1 MLMKL
6 STRKLWF
13 PSSPLLPRDLVRSWL
28 RNHFPQHLLSSYNL
42 FSDGLLYR
50 KALPCYFL
58 STVDSRTEKKP
69 CRFPSLCLDSMH
81 FHPVFP
87 KLVAVIYELESPP
100 SSKFKQ
106 WNILMVSPC
115 PFLLPPSPPPA
126 GYFVGLWQMF
136 SLPPFPCKH
145 RLCRAPRGFAFPSLC
160 RSTEESQG
168 DGKITGKR
176 QQILHRAGCRHH
188 GPCETPY
195 VSLTSFMAKRT
206 AVSRRAT
213 SAAAKVSVG
222 KSSLLCNYPLCWWTK
237 KLQTQPL
244 SFGFWWIKTGQ
255 NVETDKHD
263 GKPDKCRCIVII

>member
-1 MLMKL
+1 M
-6 STRKLWF
+6 
-13 PSSPLLPRDLVRSWL
+13 RSWL

-115 PFLLPPSPPPA
+115 PFLLPPLSPPSRLFCRLVTDVQP
-126 GYFVGLWQMF
+126 
-136 SLPPFPCKH
+136 SSFPVQAQALLCSQ
-145 RLCRAPRGFAFPSLC
+145 RLCLSISL
-160 RSTEESQG
+160 
-168 DGKITGKR
+168 
-176 QQILHRAGCRHH
+176 
-188 GPCETPY
+188 
-195 VSLTSFMAKRT
+195 
-206 AVSRRAT
+206 
-213 SAAAKVSVG
+213 
-222 KSSLLCNYPLCWWTK
+222 
-237 KLQTQPL
+237 
-244 SFGFWWIKTGQ
+244 
-255 NVETDKHD
+255 
-263 GKPDKCRCIVII
+263 